1 MHSLP
6 YILITALIL
15 SLFPIIYSNPMV
27 NGAENFDR
35 YWSVLTGDQ
44 QIPPVT
50 TDARGLVGVKFL
62 DNFSR
67 LVYVVNTENIGN
79 VTGILIYEGDKNQ
92 NGTVVLNLLN
102 GTRELKK
109 NFDKKL
115 EVTPEGRTT
124 GTVAIG
130 GVSKDDLQGLMKGKS
145 ISDLRDLMVNGSIY
159 ITIDTRDFPNGEIR
173 GNSFVGIDRLFPDYT
188 DIQFD

>member
-1 MHSLP
+1 M
-6 YILITALIL
+6 
-15 SLFPIIYSNPMV
+15 
-27 NGAENFDR
+27 
-35 YWSVLTGDQ
+35 
-44 QIPPVT
+44 T
-50 TDARGLVGVKFL
+50 TDASGLVGVKFL

-102 GTRELKK
+102 RTRELKK

-115 EVTPEGRTT
+115 EVSPEGSAT

-130 GVSKDDLQGLMKGKS
+130 GVSKDDLS
-145 ISDLRDLMVNGSIY
+145 RFNE
-159 ITIDTRDFPNGEIR
+159 R
-173 GNSFVGIDRLFPDYT
+173 
-188 DIQFD
+188 

>member
-44 QIPPVT
+44 KIPPVT
-50 TDARGLVGVKFL
+50 TDARGLVGLKFL

-67 LVYVVNTENIGN
+67 LVYVVNTENIVIEGFS
-79 VTGILIYEGDKNQ
+79 VPSSLIFPPN
-92 NGTVVLNLLN
+92 TTLN
-102 GTRELKK
+102 GFISENNYLAKHV
-109 NFDKKL
+109 FFGFKL
-115 EVTPEGRTT
+115 
-124 GTVAIG
+124 
-130 GVSKDDLQGLMKGKS
+130 
-145 ISDLRDLMVNGSIY
+145 
-159 ITIDTRDFPNGEIR
+159 
-173 GNSFVGIDRLFPDYT
+173 
-188 DIQFD
+188 

>member
-6 YILITALIL
+6 YILITAFIL

-50 TDARGLVGVKFL
+50 TDARGLVGVGFL

-79 VTGILIYEGDKNQ
+79 VTGILFTKAIKIKM
-92 NGTVVLNLLN
+92 
-102 GTRELKK
+102 ELW
-109 NFDKKL
+109 
-115 EVTPEGRTT
+115 
-124 GTVAIG
+124 
-130 GVSKDDLQGLMKGKS
+130 
-145 ISDLRDLMVNGSIY
+145 Y
-159 ITIDTRDFPNGEIR
+159 
-173 GNSFVGIDRLFPDYT
+173 
-188 DIQFD
+188 

>member
-1 MHSLP
+1 
-6 YILITALIL
+6 
-15 SLFPIIYSNPMV
+15 MV

-115 EVTPEGRTT
+115 EVTPKGRTT

-145 ISDLRDLMVNGSIY
+145 ISDLHDLMVNGSIY
-159 ITIDTRDFPNGEIR
+159 ITIDTRDFPNGEIH